1 MDFKKAQDTLF
12 EGMSGMVYLMVVMI
26 FAWSLGTLCDTDA
39 YCNSYVRQYG
49 STFICYCRFCYKR
62 RFGDHCSPLSD
73 TTILAS
79 MGAASDHIDHFRTQF
94 PYAVTVACVSAVL
107 FAVAGFIENSVVVI
121 PGIIALAVGIYLLHK
136 LSIKKY
142 DEEVF
147 NSLWQ

>member
-1 MDFKKAQDTLF
+1 
-12 EGMSGMVYLMVVMI
+12 
-26 FAWSLGTLCDTDA
+26 
-39 YCNSYVRQYG
+39 
-49 STFICYCRFCYKR
+49 
-62 RFGDHCSPLSD
+62 
-73 TTILAS
+73 